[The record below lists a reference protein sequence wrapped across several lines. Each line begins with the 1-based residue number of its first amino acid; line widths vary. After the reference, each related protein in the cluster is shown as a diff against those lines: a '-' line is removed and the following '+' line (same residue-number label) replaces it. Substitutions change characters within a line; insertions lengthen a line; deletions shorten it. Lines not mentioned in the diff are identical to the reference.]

1 MMASRQRTG
10 WLMAAALGVLS
21 LLPFD
26 SARAET
32 VLVDSS
38 TLVSSTQ
45 SYVFPFTVTGP
56 GTVEVI
62 LTDLVWTE
70 QFNALALAITTATD
84 ILQQLSQ
91 AGALTFTVGAA
102 GQYYA
107 LVTGKAG
114 GLIKLG
120 LFGLHVRYHP
130 PTPTVPLPAAALLL
144 LSGLG
149 ALGGAGLRR
158 RAARREASSIAA

>member
-1 MMASRQRTG
+1 MMASRRSTG
-10 WLMAAALGVLS
+10 WLLAGALGLLA
-21 LLPFD
+21 LLPLD
-26 SARAET
+26 AARAET
-32 VLVDSS
+32 VLVDTS

-45 SYVFPFTVTGP
+45 TYVFPFTVTGP

-62 LTDLVWTE
+62 LTDLAWTE
-70 QFNALALAITTATD
+70 QFNALALAITTAND

-91 AGALTFTVGAA
+91 AGALTFKVGNA

-107 LVTGKAG
+107 LVTGAAG

-158 RAARREASSIAA
+158 RAARRELPLSAA